1 MNAFIATV
9 IVIGNRAR
17 VDEAA
22 DALDA
27 LGDRGAVRRVLIS
40 EGTKTT
46 AAPDEQDT
54 TIRIDGLSP
63 QYVDNTV
70 AWLRLSSLPA
80 VVWWRGGPVDALN
93 RLAHLADR
101 LVLDTD
107 PPEEMWGRA
116 PALFDETA
124 LTDLRWSALTC
135 WRSALAHLVDLPQVR
150 AGLSSLR
157 RLEILGPDRA
167 SSRLFAGWLRSS
179 LAGIT
184 ELDVS
189 IGDAPARGRAPLTH
203 VRLSGSGPGLTLEVQ
218 KAHACLEAS
227 VDGANGARM
236 VPLGDGSLASRFVE
250 DIGVR
255 SRDAAFERAL
265 VAAMEM
271 GA

>member
-9 IVIGNRAR
+9 IVIGDRAR

-27 LGDRGAVRRVLIS
+27 LRDRAAVRRVLIS

-63 QYVDNTV
+63 QYVDNAV

-80 VVWWRGGPVDALN
+80 VVWWRGGPVEALD

-107 PPEEMWGRA
+107 PPEAMWQRA

-150 AGLSSLR
+150 AELGSLR
-157 RLEILGPDRA
+157 RLEILAPDRPSA
-167 SSRLFAGWLRSS
+167 RLFAGWLRSS
-179 LAGIT
+179 LAGIAT
-184 ELDVS
+184 LEVT
-189 IGDAPARGRAPLTH
+189 IGEARGRTPLTH
-203 VRLSGSGPGLTLEVQ
+203 VRLTGGGPGLTLEVQ
-218 KAHACLEAS
+218 RENTCLEAS
-227 VDGANGARM
+227 VDGAGGVRM
-236 VPLGDGSLASRFVE
+236 VPLGDGSLASRFVD
-250 DIGVR
+250 DIRVR
-255 SRDAAFERAL
+255 ARDAAFERAL

-271 GA
+271 RA